1 MQKSK
6 LYRVDQRVDRGT
18 QNYTYKVV
26 MFFFDSLEVG
36 HHNGGFSSFSRAGQT
51 NNAEGSF
58 FLTFRSN
65 REIFFCSFFRL
76 SGWWGNERNY
86 FCFFERKTPSLF
98 NCFSNFITWCSESY
112 LGLVWHFA
120 KRFFLKIWIFSLSS
134 MNFFF
139 AVGSFSVCVFL
150 FSLFVF
156 VFREQEMMMRW
167 RIWYM

>member
-1 MQKSK
+1 
-6 LYRVDQRVDRGT
+6 
-18 QNYTYKVV
+18 

-36 HHNGGFSSFSRAGQT
+36 HLIGGFFSSFSRAGQT

-76 SGWWGNERNY
+76 SGWWGEWKEL
-86 FCFFERKTPSLF
+86 FLFFWEKNTISFQLFFKLYNLMFGVIFRIGLAFRK
-98 NCFSNFITWCSESY
+98 
-112 LGLVWHFA
+112 A
-120 KRFFLKIWIFSLSS
+120 FFLKIWIFFSFVDE
-134 MNFFF
+134 FFF
-139 AVGSFSVCVFL
+139 RSRIFFCLRFFVF
-150 FSLFVF
+150 FICFVF

>member
-1 MQKSK
+1 M
-6 LYRVDQRVDRGT
+6 QRV
-18 QNYTYKVV
+18 
-26 MFFFDSLEVG
+26 L
-36 HHNGGFSSFSRAGQT
+36 
-51 NNAEGSF
+51 F

-150 FSLFVF
+150 FSLFVLF
-156 VFREQEMMMRW
+156 LFFESKRWWWGGVFGICSTKW
-167 RIWYM
+167 RGWLDNKIKIIYLIISFLLFLALTIFLFWKIRKII

>member
-18 QNYTYKVV
+18 QNYTSCRIYYTLIQSSHV
-26 MFFFDSLEVG
+26 FFFDSLEVG
-36 HHNGGFSSFSRAGQT
+36 HLIGGFFSSFSRAGQT
-51 NNAEGSF
+51 NNAEGSFF

-98 NCFSNFITWCSESY
+98 NCFSNF
-112 LGLVWHFA
+112 
-120 KRFFLKIWIFSLSS
+120 
-134 MNFFF
+134 
-139 AVGSFSVCVFL
+139 
-150 FSLFVF
+150 
-156 VFREQEMMMRW
+156 
-167 RIWYM
+167 